1 MEDADRGWLDPE
13 SWGKEGRMVGLER
26 KGQWGFCRLSSS
38 LRRSWMELSFICED
52 KKESLI

>member
-52 KKESLI
+52 KKES